1 MKKKSRTLFGL
12 SSIQIALTRRGFY
25 ISHRE
30 SHFFFSVACSLALG
44 SASRSVG
51 KHTRAQLHT
60 HTEHHRI
67 MARAMHLLTQM
78 NYFPDSDE
86 ENENGEIA
94 GGYLV
99 ARTKKKKKKKGSRKE
114 EPEDEDDDEGEE
126 AREEN
131 KDDGN
136 DDDDDGEKT
145 DEDSPKIERP
155 LVETPPE
162 NATSPLRLRTT
173 SSAVASSLFADSPT
187 SAQPQMKSTLQ
198 RHDSV
203 ANFSYRVPSDDES
216 SVDDRAEETCSLS
229 EFAVLLNVAFWD
241 ENADGRITEREVRF
255 NVGRLRSVGVD
266 TMAIEALLDKAR
278 QENADVSVGTLSKVL
293 HNAHANVAQAM
304 TVFAHFDQHAVL
316 HATHILDEMDTGYV
330 TVDSVKTV
338 MKRLGVKSSEAD
350 IVAMMAQADTS
361 GNRQV
366 KTKEFTRL
374 LATEL
379 KVLREQQTKDMSTF
393 ELGSDGIVGEM
404 DDFEDGSVHSNLSS
418 SDTIELAE
426 KVLLKSALKMQKDA
440 QDKLMQRGKKGGGK
454 NNKNN
459 SEDSKDQQSAETGA
473 LAEETYELSIEEYK
487 VERHGSVLAAKR
499 EMLRVPSFGVL
510 KNFPSSRK
518 DRDISVKKG
527 EVTMKKSITWS
538 DTDTLETYCLY
549 DRQTGD
555 MMFVSEDG
563 ERTSL
568 PMRDDYFTGRTRS
581 IAAAKAARDADR
593 NPSCCSIM

>member
-1 MKKKSRTLFGL
+1 MKKKSRERFLVYH
-12 SSIQIALTRRGFY
+12 IQIALTRRGFY
-25 ISHRE
+25 ISHRVTL
-30 SHFFFSVACSLALG
+30 FLLRRLLACSRKRESIG
-44 SASRSVG
+44 R
-51 KHTRAQLHT
+51 KTHTRTVTHT

-361 GNRQV
+361 GNGQV

-393 ELGSDGIVGEM
+393 ELGSDGVVGEM

>member
-1 MKKKSRTLFGL
+1 M
-12 SSIQIALTRRGFY
+12 
-25 ISHRE
+25 
-30 SHFFFSVACSLALG
+30 
-44 SASRSVG
+44 
-51 KHTRAQLHT
+51 
-60 HTEHHRI
+60 
-67 MARAMHLLTQM
+67 
-78 NYFPDSDE
+78 
-86 ENENGEIA
+86 
-94 GGYLV
+94 
-99 ARTKKKKKKKGSRKE
+99 
-114 EPEDEDDDEGEE
+114 
-126 AREEN
+126 
-131 KDDGN
+131 
-136 DDDDDGEKT
+136 
-145 DEDSPKIERP
+145 
-155 LVETPPE
+155 ETPPE

-361 GNRQV
+361 GNGQV

-487 VERHGSVLAAKR
+487 VERHGSVLAAK
-499 EMLRVPSFGVL
+499 
-510 KNFPSSRK
+510 
-518 DRDISVKKG
+518 
-527 EVTMKKSITWS
+527 
-538 DTDTLETYCLY
+538 
-549 DRQTGD
+549 
-555 MMFVSEDG
+555 
-563 ERTSL
+563 
-568 PMRDDYFTGRTRS
+568 
-581 IAAAKAARDADR
+581 ARDATSTILWRLEEFSKLSKGSGYFREERRSDDEEINNMERYGYFR
-593 NPSCCSIM
+593 NLLSIRQTDGRYDVCERGRRANVFTHARRLFHRSNAVHRRSESRSGR

>member
-1 MKKKSRTLFGL
+1 VL
-12 SSIQIALTRRGFY
+12 ALA
-25 ISHRE
+25 RE
-30 SHFFFSVACSLALG
+30 SIG
-44 SASRSVG
+44 R
-51 KHTRAQLHT
+51 KTHTHT
-60 HTEHHRI
+60 HTERESIVII

-114 EPEDEDDDEGEE
+114 EPEDEEDEGDSGE
-126 AREEN
+126 REEN
-131 KDDGN
+131 FKDDGN

-145 DEDSPKIERP
+145 DEDSPGIERP

-162 NATSPLRLRTT
+162 NATSPLRLRT
-173 SSAVASSLFADSPT
+173 SSAVASLFADSPT

-361 GNRQV
+361 GNGQV

-379 KVLREQQTKDMSTF
+379 KVLREQQTKDMSNF
-393 ELGSDGIVGEM
+393 ELGSDGVVGEM

-440 QDKLMQRGKKGGGK
+440 QEKLMQRGKKGGGK

-581 IAAAKAARDADR
+581 IAAAKAARDAER

>member
-1 MKKKSRTLFGL
+1 
-12 SSIQIALTRRGFY
+12 
-25 ISHRE
+25 
-30 SHFFFSVACSLALG
+30 
-44 SASRSVG
+44 
-51 KHTRAQLHT
+51 
-60 HTEHHRI
+60 
-67 MARAMHLLTQM
+67 MARAMQLLTQM

-86 ENENGEIA
+86 EHENGEIA

-99 ARTKKKKKKKGSRKE
+99 ARTRDSKKKKRKKGSRKE
-114 EPEDEDDDEGEE
+114 EPEDKDDEDKDEDDKEDKADKGKEEG
-126 AREEN
+126 
-131 KDDGN
+131 KN
-136 DDDDDGEKT
+136 DHSDDGERT
-145 DEDSPKIERP
+145 DEDAPKIDRP
-155 LVETPPE
+155 LVGTPPE
-162 NATSPLRLRTT
+162 NAVSPLQLRRAKQREGGEQQQQQP
-173 SSAVASSLFADSPT
+173 SSPSLTASSSSAAAVASLFVDSPT
-187 SAQPQMKSTLQ
+187 AAQPPQMKSTLQ

-241 ENADGRITEREVRF
+241 ENADGRINEREVRF

-266 TMAIEALLDKAR
+266 TTAIEALLDKAR
-278 QENADVSVGTLSKVL
+278 QENADLSVGTLSKVL

-316 HATHILDEMDTGYV
+316 HATHILDEMDTGFV

-361 GNRQV
+361 GNGQV

-379 KVLREQQTKDMSTF
+379 KVLREQQTKEMSSIA
-393 ELGSDGIVGEM
+393 LGSGGVAGEM

-440 QDKLMQRGKKGGGK
+440 QEKLMQRGKKGSGK
-454 NNKNN
+454 NDK
-459 SEDSKDQQSAETGA
+459 DSKNQPDAVTDA
-473 LAEETYELSIEEYK
+473 PAEEAYELSIEEYK

-518 DRDISVKKG
+518 DRDISVRKG
-527 EVTMKKSITWS
+527 DVTVKKSITWG

>member
-1 MKKKSRTLFGL
+1 
-12 SSIQIALTRRGFY
+12 
-25 ISHRE
+25 
-30 SHFFFSVACSLALG
+30 
-44 SASRSVG
+44 
-51 KHTRAQLHT
+51 
-60 HTEHHRI
+60 
-67 MARAMHLLTQM
+67 MARAMRLLTQM

-86 ENENGEIA
+86 ERENGNIA

-99 ARTKKKKKKKGSRKE
+99 ARTKKKKKKKKTGSRKE
-114 EPEDEDDDEGEE
+114 EPEDLVDDDEDKRDEG
-126 AREEN
+126 
-131 KDDGN
+131 KDT
-136 DDDDDGEKT
+136 DDTDGERT
-145 DEDSPKIERP
+145 DEDAPKIDRP
-155 LVETPPE
+155 LVGTPPE
-162 NATSPLRLRTT
+162 SAKSPLQLRRAKKQQEGGGGGGGGENDQP
-173 SSAVASSLFADSPT
+173 SSPSLPSSSSFDATVGAVVVDSPT
-187 SAQPQMKSTLQ
+187 ATQPRMKSTLQ

-203 ANFSYRVPSDDES
+203 ANFSYRVPSDDELS
-216 SVDDRAEETCSLS
+216 ADDKAAEETCSLS

-255 NVGRLRSVGVD
+255 NVGRLRSIGVD
-266 TMAIEALLDKAR
+266 TTAIEALLNKAR
-278 QENADVSVGTLSKVL
+278 LENADVSVGTLSKVL

-330 TVDSVKTV
+330 TVESVKRV

-361 GNRQV
+361 GNGQV

-379 KVLREQQTKDMSTF
+379 KILREQQTKVMAS
-393 ELGSDGIVGEM
+393 ELGL
-404 DDFEDGSVHSNLSS
+404 DDSEDSSVHSFSS

-426 KVLLKSALKMQKDA
+426 RVLLKNALKMQKDA
-440 QDKLMQRGKKGGGK
+440 QEKLKQRGQKGGK
-454 NNKNN
+454 NNTNDNN
-459 SEDSKDQQSAETGA
+459 RDNNNQNAETGSP
-473 LAEETYELSIEEYK
+473 AEETYELSIEDYK
-487 VERHGSVLAAKR
+487 IERHGSVLAAKR
-499 EMLRVPSFGVL
+499 ETLREPSFGVL
-510 KNFPSSRK
+510 KNYPSSRK

-527 EVTMKKSITWS
+527 EVTMKKNITWG
-538 DTDTLETYCLY
+538 DVDTLETYCLY
-549 DRQTGD
+549 NRQTGD

-581 IAAAKAARDADR
+581 IAAAKAAREADR

>member
-1 MKKKSRTLFGL
+1 
-12 SSIQIALTRRGFY
+12 
-25 ISHRE
+25 
-30 SHFFFSVACSLALG
+30 
-44 SASRSVG
+44 
-51 KHTRAQLHT
+51 
-60 HTEHHRI
+60 
-67 MARAMHLLTQM
+67 M

-136 DDDDDGEKT
+136 DDDDGEKT

-173 SSAVASSLFADSPT
+173 SSAVASLFADSPT

-361 GNRQV
+361 GNGKV

-393 ELGSDGIVGEM
+393 ELGSDGVVGEM

>member
-1 MKKKSRTLFGL
+1 
-12 SSIQIALTRRGFY
+12 
-25 ISHRE
+25 
-30 SHFFFSVACSLALG
+30 
-44 SASRSVG
+44 
-51 KHTRAQLHT
+51 
-60 HTEHHRI
+60 

-136 DDDDDGEKT
+136 DDDDGEKT

-361 GNRQV
+361 GNGKV

-379 KVLREQQTKDMSTF
+379 KVLREQQTKDMSSF
-393 ELGSDGIVGEM
+393 ELGSDGVVGEM

>member
-1 MKKKSRTLFGL
+1 MSDYKTVQELKEIDVNIAALFRSILILRRKTTKTAKNGNPFL
-12 SSIQIALTRRGFY
+12 SI
-25 ISHRE
+25 E
-30 SHFFFSVACSLALG
+30 LG
-44 SASRSVG
+44 DGSGSFNANCFG
-51 KHTRAQLHT
+51 
-60 HTEHHRI
+60 
-67 MARAMHLLTQM
+67 
-78 NYFPDSDE
+78 DSDVFKALDPVE
-86 ENENGEIA
+86 EGSIVRLA
-94 GGYLV
+94 GKTEYYMERFSPKLQAAEV
-99 ARTKKKKKKKGSRKE
+99 IEA
-114 EPEDEDDDEGEE
+114 EE
-126 AREEN
+126 AEAEGMMAN
-131 KDDGN
+131 
-136 DDDDDGEKT
+136 
-145 DEDSPKIERP
+145 

-361 GNRQV
+361 GNGQV

-393 ELGSDGIVGEM
+393 ELGSDGVVGEM